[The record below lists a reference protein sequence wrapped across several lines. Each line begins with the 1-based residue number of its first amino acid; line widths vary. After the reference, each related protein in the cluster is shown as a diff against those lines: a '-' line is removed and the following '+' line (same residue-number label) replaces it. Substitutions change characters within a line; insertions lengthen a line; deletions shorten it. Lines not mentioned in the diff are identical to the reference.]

1 MVNWLLWKIDNKEA
15 LILTR
20 LQVKMTWLTTQ
31 FTHWS
36 WAPLTLS
43 RTSAREVSIF
53 WTRSLVE
60 WPWLGSTRG
69 FISHL
74 SSELPNSSPLSR
86 WGFPLLREYILN
98 ESTLQKEIKNR
109 LMQNLAELPIL
120 AGLMGRLWTKPLGN
134 TWDQGK
140 LEATL
145 QACRLTS
152 FQALVDGAGLGKGLS
167 WSPKGCL
174 GCCWFRPW
182 YSGEENKQAAR
193 SLKPLSEQ
201 EGYEAAIK
209 GPPRPKELS
218 SALVYS
224 IRLSSWQPPHFG
236 LTVQCVAPVLKA
248 VRLFYW

>member
-1 MVNWLLWKIDNKEA
+1 
-15 LILTR
+15 
-20 LQVKMTWLTTQ
+20 
-31 FTHWS
+31 
-36 WAPLTLS
+36 
-43 RTSAREVSIF
+43 
-53 WTRSLVE
+53 
-60 WPWLGSTRG
+60 
-69 FISHL
+69 
-74 SSELPNSSPLSR
+74 
-86 WGFPLLREYILN
+86 
-98 ESTLQKEIKNR
+98 
-109 LMQNLAELPIL
+109 MQNLAELPIL

-248 VRLFYW
+248 VRLFHWKTFTPHL